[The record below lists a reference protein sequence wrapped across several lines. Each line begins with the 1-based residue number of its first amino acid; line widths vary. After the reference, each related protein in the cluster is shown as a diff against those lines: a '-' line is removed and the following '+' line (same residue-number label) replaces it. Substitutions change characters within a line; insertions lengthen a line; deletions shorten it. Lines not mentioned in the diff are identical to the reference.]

1 MISST
6 VLVQLIEGLCL
17 KRIAYRSC
25 SKEWAFLGFH
35 RISDIQFFWRWN
47 ISPSSLLADRKM
59 STKSKIV
66 RQVFP
71 KEADMLIF
79 HVTWWKIGVLLHDVR
94 CISLYRDSFGSSAA
108 RIVFRFF
115 FHFYRYLLEDYN
127 VPVCWS
133 PQTVRRDR
141 EGSWN
146 QSHRRNVFPCKGLSL
161 LRMAHLIHYLL
172 RVISF

>member
-47 ISPSSLLADRKM
+47 ISPSSLLVDRKM

-79 HVTWWKIGVLLHDVR
+79 HVTWWKSVCCYMTHDVFPFTVTFWLQR
-94 CISLYRDSFGSSAA
+94 CENCIQIFLSF
-108 RIVFRFF
+108 
-115 FHFYRYLLEDYN
+115 
-127 VPVCWS
+127 
-133 PQTVRRDR
+133 
-141 EGSWN
+141 
-146 QSHRRNVFPCKGLSL
+146 LSL
-161 LRMAHLIHYLL
+161 FTLRLQCPSLLIA
-172 RVISF
+172 SDS

>member
-79 HVTWWKIGVLLHDVR
+79 HVTWWKSVCCYMTYDVFPYTVTVLAPALRELYSDFSFIFIAIYFKTTMSQSVDRLRQLEEIEKVCGISPIGETFFHVSLLH
-94 CISLYRDSFGSSAA
+94 
-108 RIVFRFF
+108 
-115 FHFYRYLLEDYN
+115 
-127 VPVCWS
+127 
-133 PQTVRRDR
+133 
-141 EGSWN
+141 
-146 QSHRRNVFPCKGLSL
+146 
-161 LRMAHLIHYLL
+161 MAHLIHYLL
-172 RVISF
+172 HVISF

>member
-47 ISPSSLLADRKM
+47 ISPSSLLVDRKM

-71 KEADMLIF
+71 KEADMLIV
-79 HVTWWKIGVLLHDVR
+79 HVTWWKSVCCYMTHDVFPFTVTFWLQR
-94 CISLYRDSFGSSAA
+94 CENCIQIFLSF
-108 RIVFRFF
+108 
-115 FHFYRYLLEDYN
+115 
-127 VPVCWS
+127 
-133 PQTVRRDR
+133 
-141 EGSWN
+141 
-146 QSHRRNVFPCKGLSL
+146 LSL
-161 LRMAHLIHYLL
+161 FTLRLQCPSLLIA
-172 RVISF
+172 SDS